1 MQSKTGRDLVMK
13 LAENVKGRQIVIDL
27 SREHDG
33 RIVKVPGTQP
43 LRTGPLAPNGLTYS
57 ANTHNGH
64 GCDMI
69 IGYSPGEEHVIAGG
83 KEAWSRSRSDVS
95 LIHEL
100 IHAYHGVYDTE
111 AVGYVSDTMALSP
124 FDRPAQRESTE
135 IAGDRV
141 GQFLQ

>member
-1 MQSKTGRDLVMK
+1 
-13 LAENVKGRQIVIDL
+13 
-27 SREHDG
+27 
-33 RIVKVPGTQP
+33 
-43 LRTGPLAPNGLTYS
+43 
-57 ANTHNGH
+57 
-64 GCDMI
+64 MI

-100 IHAYHGVYDTE
+100 IHAYHGVYGTE

-124 FDRPAQRESTE
+124 FGRPTQRESTE